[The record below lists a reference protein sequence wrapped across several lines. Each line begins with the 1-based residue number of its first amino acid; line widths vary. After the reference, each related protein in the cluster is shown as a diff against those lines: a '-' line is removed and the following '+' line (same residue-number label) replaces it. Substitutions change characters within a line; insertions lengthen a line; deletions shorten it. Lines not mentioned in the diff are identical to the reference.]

1 MNYNLFIQGVRL
13 GKILSVLAL
22 IVVAFN
28 PSVYAKPIESI
39 SQQSTVTAE
48 KQLPQNEPSMGSM
61 GEDEADLPVSTSDW
75 QAYEN
80 RMPVGLPSL
89 YVEGDVSLPNPGYSA
104 ELVRPVE
111 QNYLDDNLTLVLR
124 IDEPSGNRLYPQVIN
139 SITVR
144 YEDEFY
150 FGDYENVIIK
160 AEDGTTLE
168 TIDIQVV
175 Q

>member
-1 MNYNLFIQGVRL
+1 
-13 GKILSVLAL
+13 
-22 IVVAFN
+22 
-28 PSVYAKPIESI
+28 
-39 SQQSTVTAE
+39 
-48 KQLPQNEPSMGSM
+48 M

-80 RMPVGLPSL
+80 RMPVGIPSL
-89 YVEGDVSLPNPGYSA
+89 YVEGDVRLPNPGYSA

-111 QNYLDDNLTLVLR
+111 QNYLDDSLTLVLR
-124 IDEPSGNRLYPQVIN
+124 IDEPTGNRVYPQVVD
-139 SITVR
+139 STTVR

>member
-1 MNYNLFIQGVRL
+1 
-13 GKILSVLAL
+13 
-22 IVVAFN
+22 VAFN
-28 PSVYAKPIESI
+28 SSVYAQPIESI
-39 SQQSTVTAE
+39 AKKQSTVTAE
-48 KQLPQNEPSMGSM
+48 KQLAQNQPSTGSM
-61 GEDEADLPVSTSDW
+61 REDETDLPVSTSDW

-80 RMPVGLPSL
+80 PMPVGIPSL
-89 YVEGDVSLPNPGYSA
+89 YVEGDVRLPNPGYSA

-111 QNYLDDNLTLVLR
+111 QNYLDDSLTLVLR
-124 IDEPSGNRLYPQVIN
+124 IDEPTGNRVYPQVVD
-139 SITVR
+139 STTVR

-168 TIDIQVV
+168 TLDIQVV